1 MEDNGLG
8 SVIFYIILAVI
19 ALAGSFK
26 PKKKPV
32 LPKQSMPP
40 RPVQRTRP
48 ADVKPAPKVVQPSS
62 QSGQSSQSSQSAMPR
77 RPQYIPTEPVD
88 EGNYAEPMAGTFASE
103 GSLEDLLAGAFATE
117 GSVSKGMAD
126 NFANEGSMIDKLAA
140 SFASEGVSSF
150 HGSTIADFVHDEISD
165 SEISDAPDYD
175 YNAAAGGYKL
185 ADGFDVKKAVIYSA
199 VLARKEYSY

>member
-8 SVIFYIILAVI
+8 SVIFYIILAI
-19 ALAGSFK
+19 IGLAGSFK
-26 PKKKPV
+26 GKKKPV

-48 ADVKPAPKVVQPSS
+48 AAVKPVPKVVQPA
-62 QSGQSSQSSQSAMPR
+62 SQSAMPR
-77 RPQYIPTEPVD
+77 RPQYIPIEPID
-88 EGNYAEPMAGTFASE
+88 EGNYDEPMAGTFASE
-103 GSLEDLLAGAFATE
+103 GSFSETMAGAFATE
-117 GSVSKGMAD
+117 GSVSKSMAD
-126 NFANEGSMIDKLAA
+126 KFADEGSMINKLAA

-150 HGSTIADFVHDEISD
+150 HGSTIEDFVHDEISD
-165 SEISDAPDYD
+165 SEISDAPNYD

-185 ADGFDVKKAVIYSA
+185 EDGFDVKKAVIYSA

>member
-1 MEDNGLG
+1 
-8 SVIFYIILAVI
+8 
-19 ALAGSFK
+19 
-26 PKKKPV
+26 KKKPV

-40 RPVQRTRP
+40 RPVQKTSP
-48 ADVKPAPKVVQPSS
+48 AVVNPAPKVIQPA
-62 QSGQSSQSSQSAMPR
+62 SQSAMPR

-117 GSVSKGMAD
+117 GSVSKSMAD
-126 NFANEGSMIDKLAA
+126 DFANEGSMIDKLAA

-150 HGSTIADFVHDEISD
+150 HGSTIEDFVHDEISD

>member
-48 ADVKPAPKVVQPSS
+48 ADVRPAPKVVQPSS
-62 QSGQSSQSSQSAMPR
+62 QSGQSAMPR
-77 RPQYIPTEPVD
+77 RPQYIPAEPVD
-88 EGNYAEPMAGTFASE
+88 EGNYAEPMAGTFDSE
-103 GSLEDLLAGAFATE
+103 GSLEDMLAGAFATE
-117 GSVSKGMAD
+117 GSVSKGLAEKFAD
-126 NFANEGSMIDKLAA
+126 EGSMINKLAA
-140 SFASEGVSSF
+140 SFASEGVSSLQ
-150 HGSTIADFVHDEISD
+150 GSTIVDFVHDEISE
-165 SEISDAPDYD
+165 SEISDAPEYD
-175 YNAAAGGYKL
+175 YNAHTGRKIL
-185 ADGFDVKKAVIYSA
+185 ADGFDLKKAVIYSA

>member
-32 LPKQSMPP
+32 PPKQAMPP
-40 RPVQRTRP
+40 RPVQRT
-48 ADVKPAPKVVQPSS
+48 VQAPKVVQP
-62 QSGQSSQSSQSAMPR
+62 APPAEMPR
-77 RPQYIPTEPVD
+77 RPQYIPVEPVD

-103 GSLEDLLAGAFATE
+103 GSLDETMAGAFATE
-117 GSVSKGMAD
+117 GSVGKGMAD
-126 NFANEGSMIDKLAA
+126 DFKQEGSMIDKLAA
-140 SFASEGVSSF
+140 SFASEGISSL
-150 HGSTIADFVHDEISD
+150 SDIQIADFIHTEISD

-175 YNAAAGGYKL
+175 YNAHTGRKIL
-185 ADGFDVKKAVIYSA
+185 SDGFDLKKAVVYSA
-199 VLARKEYSY
+199 VLDRKEYSY

>member
-26 PKKKPV
+26 GKKKPV

-40 RPVQRTRP
+40 GPLQRPRQ
-48 ADVKPAPKVVQPSS
+48 AVKPAPKVAQQPPP
-62 QSGQSSQSSQSAMPR
+62 AAIPR
-77 RPQYIPTEPVD
+77 RPQYIPAVPVD

-117 GSVSKGMAD
+117 GSVSKGMAKD
-126 NFANEGSMIDKLAA
+126 FADEGSMIDKLAA
-140 SFASEGVSSF
+140 SFASEGVSSLQ
-150 HGSTIADFVHDEISD
+150 GSNIEDFVHNEISD
-165 SEISDAPDYD
+165 SEIGDAPDYD
-175 YNAAAGGYKL
+175 YNAADGGYKL
-185 ADGFDVKKAVIYSA
+185 GGGFDLKKAVIYSA
-199 VLARKEYSY
+199 VLDRKEYSY

>member
-32 LPKQSMPP
+32 LPKQSMPSGP
-40 RPVQRTRP
+40 LQR
-48 ADVKPAPKVVQPSS
+48 AKPAIRPEPKVMQP
-62 QSGQSSQSSQSAMPR
+62 APPAAPPR
-77 RPQYIPTEPVD
+77 RPQYIPIEPVD

-103 GSLEDLLAGAFATE
+103 GSLSKTMAGAFATE
-117 GSVSKGMAD
+117 GSVRKGMAD
-126 NFANEGSMIDKLAA
+126 VFAEEGSMIDKLAA
-140 SFASEGVSSF
+140 SFASEGISALQ
-150 HGSTIADFVHDEISD
+150 GSTIEDFVHNEISD
-165 SEISDAPDYD
+165 SEITDAPDYD
-175 YNAAAGGYKL
+175 YNAAAGGYRL

-199 VLARKEYSY
+199 MLDRKEYSY

>member
-26 PKKKPV
+26 GKKKP
-32 LPKQSMPP
+32 LPPKQSMPG
-40 RPVQRTRP
+40 RPVQKTTQVAR
-48 ADVKPAPKVVQPSS
+48 PAPKVIQP
-62 QSGQSSQSSQSAMPR
+62 ARPAEMPR
-77 RPQYIPTEPVD
+77 RPQYIPIEPVD

-103 GSLEDLLAGAFATE
+103 GSFSETMAGAFATE
-117 GSVSKGMAD
+117 GSVSKSMAD
-126 NFANEGSMIDKLAA
+126 DFADEGSRINKLAA

-150 HGSTIADFVHDEISD
+150 HGSTIEDFVHDEISD
-165 SEISDAPDYD
+165 SEISDAPEYD

>member
-26 PKKKPV
+26 GKKKPV
-32 LPKQSMPP
+32 PPKQSLP
-40 RPVQRTRP
+40 RRLVQKTTQDAR
-48 ADVKPAPKVVQPSS
+48 PAPKVVQP
-62 QSGQSSQSSQSAMPR
+62 ARPAEMPR
-77 RPQYIPTEPVD
+77 RPQYIPIEPVD

-103 GSLEDLLAGAFATE
+103 GSFSETMAGAFATE
-117 GSVSKGMAD
+117 GSVSKSMAD
-126 NFANEGSMIDKLAA
+126 DFADEGSMIDKLAA

-150 HGSTIADFVHDEISD
+150 HGSMIEDFVHDEISD

-185 ADGFDVKKAVIYSA
+185 AGGFDVKKAVIYSA

>member
-26 PKKKPV
+26 GKKKPV
-32 LPKQSMPP
+32 PPKQSLPR
-40 RPVQRTRP
+40 RPVQKTTQNAR
-48 ADVKPAPKVVQPSS
+48 PAPKVVQP
-62 QSGQSSQSSQSAMPR
+62 ARPAEMPR
-77 RPQYIPTEPVD
+77 RPQYIPIEPVD

-103 GSLEDLLAGAFATE
+103 GSFSETMAGAFATE
-117 GSVSKGMAD
+117 GSVSKSMAD
-126 NFANEGSMIDKLAA
+126 DFADEGSMIDKLAA

-150 HGSTIADFVHDEISD
+150 HGSMIEDFVHDEISD

-185 ADGFDVKKAVIYSA
+185 AGGFDVKKAVIYSA